1 MPLKVYLMS
10 SRDELQA
17 TMGLGASDFIA
28 GYYSASGRGPIA
40 LGTRSDKDRRA
51 PGFTRAGRGI
61 SVDLSSEAV
70 LLHEYA
76 HHFMFQHFPAAYPT
90 WYSEGFAEYYG
101 STRILDNDVIEIGHV
116 ASHRYLSFADND
128 WLPLERMLA
137 AKNYS
142 EIGDKLHLLYA
153 EGWLLVHYLGG
164 ASHRQGQL
172 GRYLDLLNKG
182 VGYREAMD
190 QAFGVGARALDS
202 ELRSYSKKGR
212 LTAIRLPFKPIDVG
226 RIAVRSLSPAEEALM
241 MSEIALGRGIY
252 AAEVDRF
259 VASVRR
265 IAERFPRNLMR
276 WEILAEA
283 ERLAGNADR
292 AATAVA
298 AWLSASPTNA
308 RARLMRAQLAL
319 DALSTARSTDAAAWG
334 SARAQ
339 ILEANRLAPTD
350 PLVLEAYYD
359 SFVAQGIEP
368 PAGAQN
374 ALFGIQPRAAGRE
387 HPLQA
392 GCGFRSARDGR

>member
-1 MPLKVYLMS
+1 MRSCIAWAAAIILLAAPANAEWKEARSRNFIVYSEGSEASLVEAATKLEKFEFMLRMVSNSKARSSPVPLKVYLMS

-17 TMGLGASDFIA
+17 TMGLSASDIVA
-28 GYYSASGRGPIA
+28 GYSSASGRGPIA
-40 LGTRSDKDRRA
+40 VGTRADRDRRA
-51 PGFTRAGRGI
+51 PGFTRASREI

-101 STRILDNDVIEIGHV
+101 STRILDSDVIEIGHV

-226 RIAVRSLSPAEEALM
+226 RIAVRSLSSAEEALM

-265 IAERFPRNLMR
+265 IAERFPRDPYAL
-276 WEILAEA
+276 
-283 ERLAGNADR
+283 GN
-292 AATAVA
+292 
-298 AWLSASPTNA
+298 
-308 RARLMRAQLAL
+308 
-319 DALSTARSTDAAAWG
+319 
-334 SARAQ
+334 
-339 ILEANRLAPTD
+339 
-350 PLVLEAYYD
+350 
-359 SFVAQGIEP
+359 
-368 PAGAQN
+368 
-374 ALFGIQPRAAGRE
+374 PRRGRTAGR
-387 HPLQA
+387 
-392 GCGFRSARDGR
+392 